1 VFWGERPKNNQQP
14 DKQDID
20 LAFKSYKHEM
30 TVFLDKE
37 NDESSEGEDEDAEE
51 ADDINIAQSDV
62 NIPKTADRDYDV
74 LET

>member
-1 VFWGERPKNNQQP
+1 ME
-14 DKQDID
+14 KQDIN

-37 NDESSEGEDEDAEE
+37 NDDSGESDEELEE
-51 ADDINIAQSDV
+51 INIAQSDV
-62 NIPKTADRDYDV
+62 NIPKTADRDFDV

>member
-1 VFWGERPKNNQQP
+1 ME
-14 DKQDID
+14 KQDFN

-37 NDESSEGEDEDAEE
+37 NDDSSESDEELEE
-51 ADDINIAQSDV
+51 INIAQSDV
-62 NIPKTADRDYDV
+62 NIPKTADREFDV